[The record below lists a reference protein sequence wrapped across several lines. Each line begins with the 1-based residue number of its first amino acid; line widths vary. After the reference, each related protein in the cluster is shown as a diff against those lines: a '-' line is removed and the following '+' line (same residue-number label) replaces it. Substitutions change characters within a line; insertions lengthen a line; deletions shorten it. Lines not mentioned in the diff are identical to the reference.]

1 MPIRQGRRAESV
13 QASLAGQL
21 RDFEVPQVVSLL
33 EYARMTGT
41 LEIAAPAGAGRLFFQ
56 QGQLAGAEAGEERG
70 ELAAYVLVSRSEGV
84 FKFTRE
90 AVVEPQEPMRS
101 NQSLVLEAA
110 RLLDES
116 SNSSVSFARV
126 VSGAPD
132 QVRNGTRR
140 VFRALDGTSSVGAVA
155 SALGCSPLEALYH
168 LEKLERLGA
177 VARCSGPEAPTGGAF
192 AVATGT
198 GRRIRVLVV
207 DDSALMQKVLVR
219 LYESDPGFEVVGT
232 AANGTEAL
240 ELLVSLRPDLVSL
253 DLFMPVMDG
262 PATLKR
268 IMMTQPTPTVVVT
281 SASPEALELTFE
293 SILRYGAIDFIT
305 KPSRSRGDLDEQ
317 TRLILSRA
325 RKAARADLRGLRMVQ
340 PPVEPPRVRAG
351 RVPCQGVVVAA
362 AGTGG
367 GLSMMQLLTGLPA
380 DLPCAVIGT
389 LPLPDDFL
397 GAFVSFMRKSAPFDV
412 EVAEDGAR
420 VQGGVCYLGGSDR
433 DVRLVQNPTGVS
445 LSVTAPGPFSSVGP
459 LMMDAARFYGSRSA
473 AIVLSGEGDGA
484 LVGLAT
490 IRAEGGITLAQLP
503 TTCVDPEQ
511 SERAIA
517 AGLVD
522 RVVLASHLS
531 GSLSQLHLSRS
542 RQGVT
547 KTPPEEVCAPW
558 PERNA

>member
-1 MPIRQGRRAESV
+1 MD
-13 QASLAGQL
+13 ASLAGKV
-21 RDFEVPQVVSLL
+21 RDFEVPQIVSLL

-41 LEIAAPAGAGRLFFQ
+41 LEISAPTGTGRLCFRE
-56 QGQLAGAEAGEERG
+56 GQLTEAQAGEENG
-70 ELAAYVLVSRSEGV
+70 ELAAYVLVSCNDGEFR
-84 FKFTRE
+84 FQRC
-90 AVVEPQEPMRS
+90 AVEESREPMRS

-116 SNSSVSFARV
+116 ADGSAVFARV

-140 VFRALDGTSSVGAVA
+140 VFRALDGAASIGSVAA
-155 SALGCSPLEALYH
+155 TLGCSPLEVLYH

-177 VARCSGPEAPTGGAF
+177 VARRSGAATTPTVP
-192 AVATGT
+192 AVAPLES

-207 DDSALMQKVLVR
+207 DDSPLMQRVLGR
-219 LYESDPGFEVVGT
+219 LFESDPGFEVVGT
-232 AANGTEAL
+232 AANGAEAL
-240 ELLVSLRPDLVSL
+240 ERLGALRPDLISL

-268 IMMTQPTPTVVVT
+268 IMLTQPTPTVVMT
-281 SASPEALELTFE
+281 SASPEALDVTFE

-305 KPSRSRGDLDEQ
+305 KPSRSRGDIDEQ
-317 TRLILSRA
+317 TRLILARA

-340 PPVEPPRVRAG
+340 PPVEAPRVRAG
-351 RVPCQGVVVAA
+351 RVPCQGVVIAA
-362 AGTGG
+362 SGTGG
-367 GLSMMQLLTGLPA
+367 ALSMMQLLTGLPA
-380 DLPCAVIGT
+380 DLPCAIVGIV
-389 LPLPDDFL
+389 PLPDEFL
-397 GAFVSFMRKSAPFDV
+397 GAFVSFMRKTAPFDV
-412 EVAEDGAR
+412 ELAEDGAR
-420 VQGGVCYLGGSDR
+420 IQGGVCYVAGSDR
-433 DVRLVQNPTGVS
+433 DVRLVGEES
-445 LSVTAPGPFSSVGP
+445 HARLSVTPAGP
-459 LMMDAARFYGSRSA
+459 LSSSGAVMMDAARLFGSRSA

-503 TTCVDPEQ
+503 TTCIDPEQ
-511 SERAIA
+511 SEKAIA

-542 RQGVT
+542 RHGAS
-547 KTPPEEVCAPW
+547 KASPEEVAEPW
-558 PERNA
+558 LERSE

>member
-1 MPIRQGRRAESV
+1 MS
-13 QASLAGQL
+13 ASLAGQVC
-21 RDFEVPQVVSLL
+21 DFEVPQVISLL

-41 LEIAAPAGAGRLFFQ
+41 LEIEAPAGTGRLFFQ
-56 QGQLAGAEAGEERG
+56 EGQLAGAEAGEEHG
-70 ELAAYVLVSRSEGV
+70 ELAAYLLVSRNEGV
-84 FKFTRE
+84 FRFRRE
-90 AVVEPQEPMRS
+90 SVGVRQESMRS

-116 SNSSVSFARV
+116 SNSSVAFARV
-126 VSGAPD
+126 MPGAPE

-140 VFRALDGTSSVGAVA
+140 VFRALDGAASVGAVA
-155 SALGCSPLEALYH
+155 SAIGCSPLEALYH

-177 VARCSGPEAPTGGAF
+177 VARRDGPDAARSSGASTEP
-192 AVATGT
+192 VS
-198 GRRIRVLVV
+198 GRRVRVLVV
-207 DDSALMQKVLVR
+207 DDSPLMQKVLVR
-219 LYESDPGFEVVGT
+219 LYQSDPGFEVVGT

-240 ELLVSLRPDLVSL
+240 DLLVLLRPDLVSL

-268 IMMTQPTPTVVVT
+268 IMLTQPTPTIIVT
-281 SASPEALELTFE
+281 SASPEALEVTFE

-340 PPVEPPRVRAG
+340 PPPPAPRVRAG

-362 AGTGG
+362 SGTGG
-367 GLSMMQLLTGLPA
+367 GLSMMQLLSGLPA
-380 DLPCAVIGT
+380 DLPCAVVGT
-389 LPLPDDFL
+389 VPLPDDFL
-397 GAFVSFMRKSAPFDV
+397 VPFVSFMRKAAPFDV

-420 VQGGVCYLGGSDR
+420 VQGGVCYVAGSDR
-433 DVRLVQNPTGVS
+433 DVRLVRDGSGVS
-445 LSVTAPGPFSSVGP
+445 LAVTEPGPLSCAGA
-459 LMMDAARFYGSRSA
+459 LMMDAARLYGPRSA

-484 LVGLAT
+484 LAGLAM

-511 SERAIA
+511 SEKAIA

-542 RQGVT
+542 RQGAS
-547 KTPPEEVCAPW
+547 KASPEEVAAPW
-558 PERNA
+558 PERND